1 VQGASIYIDRL
12 APCTK
17 AKTLKAKCFVDKNFI
32 CIFEPKIYAEVHRS
46 KVDKKGSK
54 ICAYFVTDNKFGKI
68 KALTFKHI
76 RGKVHRPLSPPR
88 KVA

>member
-1 VQGASIYIDRL
+1 M
-12 APCTK
+12 
-17 AKTLKAKCFVDKNFI
+17 NFI

-68 KALTFKHI
+68 KVLTFKHI
-76 RGKVHRPLSPPR
+76 RGKVHRPLSPR
-88 KVA
+88 KG